1 MSVRVD
7 LPRNKDEVWLERSC
21 ETAFL
26 RIGRGDDV
34 CLEPNQPPIG
44 TLMSGTKDL
53 LHCLRASCK
62 QGYTNCD
69 ICEHSRN

>member
-7 LPRNKDEVWLERSC
+7 LPRNKDEVWLELSS

-26 RIGRGDDV
+26 RIGRGDGV

-44 TLMSGTKDL
+44 TLMLGTKDF
-53 LHCLRASCK
+53 LHCLRAACK
-62 QGYTNCD
+62 QGYTNCGYL
-69 ICEHSRN
+69 